1 MAKRR
6 PSDLH
11 VGLLCVHQLLDD
23 FAQPLS
29 GAHVPVTRPE
39 QGGLSAG
46 DPLPACRTFL
56 CPVHQTPGGKTRPLL
71 EGLVQ
76 GAHGVHTLETENR
89 GEDFFNICQNKN
101 KNKNKKKGGGGGQR
115 MNLRPSSQFHCWIN
129 EGVYNSP
136 VHGLDVEPSDSPWCT
151 GSNLQI

>member
-23 FAQPLS
+23 FAQPLR

-39 QGGLSAG
+39 QGGLSGG
-46 DPLPACRTFL
+46 DPCLPARSFL
-56 CPVHQTPGGKTRPLL
+56 CPVHQTPGGRACPLL

-76 GAHGVHTLETENR
+76 GAHRVHTLETETEER
-89 GEDFFNICQNKN
+89 ISSISAKTKQQGGTKEWTSVLPHDFTA
-101 KNKNKKKGGGGGQR
+101 G
-115 MNLRPSSQFHCWIN
+115 
-129 EGVYNSP
+129 
-136 VHGLDVEPSDSPWCT
+136 
-151 GSNLQI
+151 

>member
-39 QGGLSAG
+39 QGGLSGG
-46 DPLPACRTFL
+46 DPCLPARSFL
-56 CPVHQTPGGKTRPLL
+56 CPVHQTPGGRARPLL
-71 EGLVQ
+71 ERLVQ
-76 GAHGVHTLETENR
+76 GAHGVHALQTETEERVFRILLYMAWMWNPVIPR
-89 GEDFFNICQNKN
+89 GVLGAIYRFSYALYANWLCIKA
-101 KNKNKKKGGGGGQR
+101 
-115 MNLRPSSQFHCWIN
+115 
-129 EGVYNSP
+129 
-136 VHGLDVEPSDSPWCT
+136 
-151 GSNLQI
+151 